1 MSWTH
6 SDNEQRDDEGVAP
19 TLNGETM
26 IRVITITHQCGSGG
40 TQLASLI
47 ARKFGWEVLDHHL
60 VDRIARI
67 ADLDVA
73 TAAQFDKQA
82 ARRWRGL
89 RHAGINPAT
98 CCPYLSPRW
107 LDEVDDDSVHE
118 LSTRLVQAAAD
129 SGDCVIL
136 GRGAQCLL
144 QGRNDVFNVLLYAP
158 IEKRVRA
165 LQARWP
171 EHGDVHALLTCM
183 DSQRAEYIRQ
193 YYRRDWLDP
202 MLYDLCVNT
211 SIGLD
216 RAATLVNDAVVFSD
230 TSWTPTEEEEVPA
243 CYSIRLQICS

>member
-1 MSWTH
+1 
-6 SDNEQRDDEGVAP
+6 
-19 TLNGETM
+19 M

-60 VDRIARI
+60 VGRIARI

-82 ARRWRGL
+82 ARWWRGL
-89 RHAGINPAT
+89 RHAGIDPAA

-107 LDEVDDDSVHE
+107 LDEVDEDSLHD
-118 LSTRLVQAAAD
+118 LATRLVQAAAD
-129 SGDCVIL
+129 SGDCVIV
-136 GRGAQCLL
+136 GHGAQCFL
-144 QGRNDVFNVLLYAP
+144 QGRNDVFNVLLCAP
-158 IEKRVRA
+158 VDKRVRA

-171 EHGDVHALLTCM
+171 EHKDVHALLKRM

-202 MLYDLCVNT
+202 MLYDLCVHT

-216 RAATLVNDAVVFSD
+216 RAATLINDAVVFPD
-230 TSWTPTEEEEVPA
+230 TSWTPTAEEEVPT
-243 CYSIRLQICS
+243 CHSPIQL